1 MRMAMEE
8 EHFDLIQG
16 SNLAACLLSGEKGP
30 GQQHLEELSGHLRDN
45 QALLQMEDELPQHP
59 ALLPYSSR
67 KDGDSE
73 CSSPGRQPGSPP
85 DGR

>member
-45 QALLQMEDELPQHP
+45 QALLQMEDDP